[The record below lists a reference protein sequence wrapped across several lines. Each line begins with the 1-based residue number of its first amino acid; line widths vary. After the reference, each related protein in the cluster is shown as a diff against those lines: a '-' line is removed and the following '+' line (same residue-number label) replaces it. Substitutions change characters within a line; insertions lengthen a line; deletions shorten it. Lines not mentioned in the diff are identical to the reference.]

1 MIIPDIDTLQ
11 TVVKINASLEF
22 GIVEPYLNDAL
33 DIYITPHTGQ
43 QLTDL
48 AAAGTDSDL
57 TARYGRALGPL
68 AMALA
73 TDELGIQYGDGGIT
87 VTNTDSRSP
96 ANDSKILAARQNL
109 FFRGMQQLD
118 LLLRWLESHAA
129 DFPQY
134 AAHRQQT
141 ARGCMARDARAV
153 EDEGLVDIGLSVL
166 TFRMMIPMMRQLQ
179 ESVLR
184 PLLGDTLTARL
195 TDGGTALTALE
206 AQLHLLCVRYLCN
219 RCAELLTS
227 QQSRQQRQSTGHEPE
242 YRPVLRPLYND
253 VSDTGNWFGHQA
265 AYWLQLIGETLE
277 SHAAELGRAAAAQMD
292 YNRRDSRI
300 FTNIV

>member
-1 MIIPDIDTLQ
+1 MIISDIDALQ
-11 TVVKINASLEF
+11 RVVKINASIEF
-22 GIVEPYLNDAL
+22 YVLEPYLNDAL
-33 DIYITPHTGQ
+33 DIYIVPHTGQ
-43 QLTDL
+43 ELADL
-48 AAAGTDSDL
+48 ASAATDSDL
-57 TARYGRALGPL
+57 TLRFSRALGPL

-118 LLLRWLESHAA
+118 LLLRWLEDNA
-129 DFPQY
+129 DSYPQY
-134 AAHRQQT
+134 AEHRSKT
-141 ARGCMARDARAV
+141 ADGCMVHDARGV
-153 EDEGLVDIGLSVL
+153 EQDGLIDISLSVL
-166 TFRMMIPMMRQLQ
+166 TYRMMVPMMRQLQ

-184 PLLGDTLTARL
+184 PLLGDTLMSRL
-195 TDGGTALTALE
+195 IAGDSLSTIEGT
-206 AQLHLLCVRYLCN
+206 LHQLCVRYLCN

-227 QQSRQQRQSTGHEPE
+227 QQSRTERQGSGHEPE

-253 VSDTGNWFGHQA
+253 ITDTGNWFGHQA
-265 AYWLQLIGETLE
+265 AYWLQLLGQTLDE
-277 SHAAELGRAAAAQMD
+277 NAKELGRDTAAQLD

>member
-1 MIIPDIDTLQ
+1 MIIPDIEGLQ
-11 TVVKINASLEF
+11 RVVKINASIEF
-22 GIVEPYLNDAL
+22 SVVEPYLNDAL

-43 QLTDL
+43 TLTDL
-48 AAAGTDSDL
+48 ADGGTDSEL
-57 TARYGRALGPL
+57 ATRYSRALGPL

-96 ANDSKILAARQNL
+96 ANDTKIQAARQNL

-118 LLLRWLESHAA
+118 LLLRWLEDNAETY
-129 DFPQY
+129 PQY

-141 ARGCMARDARAV
+141 ADGCMAADARAV
-153 EDEGLVDIGLSVL
+153 EQDGLVDISLSVL
-166 TFRMMIPMMRQLQ
+166 TYRLMVPMMRQLQ

-184 PLLGDTLTARL
+184 PLLGDTLLASLIAAEGL
-195 TDGGTALTALE
+195 TTLQT
-206 AQLHLLCVRYLCN
+206 QLRLLCVRYLCN

-227 QQSRQQRQSTGHEPE
+227 QQSRQERQGTGHEPE

-253 VSDTGNWFGHQA
+253 ITDTGNWFGHQA
-265 AYWLQLIGETLE
+265 AYWLQLLRETLE
-277 SHAAELGRAAAAQMD
+277 ANAAELGRTAAAQLD
-292 YNRRDSRI
+292 YNRADSRI

>member
-1 MIIPDIDTLQ
+1 MIIPDIEELQ
-11 TVVKINASLEF
+11 RVVKINASIEF
-22 GIVEPYLNDAL
+22 SVVEPYLNDAL

-43 QLTDL
+43 TLTDL
-48 AAAGTDSDL
+48 ADDGTDSSL
-57 TARYGRALGPL
+57 TTRYSRALGPL

-96 ANDSKILAARQNL
+96 ANDTKIQAARQNL

-118 LLLRWLESHAA
+118 LLLRWLEDNAETY
-129 DFPQY
+129 PQY

-141 ARGCMARDARAV
+141 SDGCMAVDARAV
-153 EDEGLVDIGLSVL
+153 EQDGLVDISLSVL
-166 TFRMMIPMMRQLQ
+166 TYRLMVPMMRQLQ

-184 PLLGDTLTARL
+184 PRLGDTLLASLIAAEGL
-195 TDGGTALTALE
+195 TTLQT
-206 AQLHLLCVRYLCN
+206 QLRLLCVRYLCN

-227 QQSRQQRQSTGHEPE
+227 QQSRQERQGTGHEPE

-253 VSDTGNWFGHQA
+253 ITDTGNWFGHQA
-265 AYWLQLIGETLE
+265 AYWLQLLRETLE
-277 SHAAELGRAAAAQMD
+277 ANAAELGRTAAAQLD
-292 YNRRDSRI
+292 YNRADSRI